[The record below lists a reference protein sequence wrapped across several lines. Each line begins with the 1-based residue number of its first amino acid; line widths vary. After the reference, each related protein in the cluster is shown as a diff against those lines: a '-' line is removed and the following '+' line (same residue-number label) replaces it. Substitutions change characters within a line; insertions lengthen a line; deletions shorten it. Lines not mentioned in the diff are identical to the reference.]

1 MSLFANVPCWLRE
14 IPEHLKTQA
23 VCDEAVRRVPYS
35 LLYIPNHFKTQEIC
49 EEAMHVRPATF
60 FLTPDR
66 FKTQE
71 MYIRAVKV
79 EPRDVYDAP
88 NHFKTQEMCD
98 KAVRDYLFSLRFVPD
113 WFVTFKKL
121 NLWYD
126 DNYVYNDN
134 EMIKWYERY
143 KRRKAQKASIKEEL
157 LPITL
162 HPSRWWDWCMSE
174 DEKEET
180 EKLWT

>member
-1 MSLFANVPCWLRE
+1 
-14 IPEHLKTQA
+14 
-23 VCDEAVRRVPYS
+23 
-35 LLYIPNHFKTQEIC
+35 
-49 EEAMHVRPATF
+49 MHVRLATF

-113 WFVTFKKL
+113 WFVTFKQL

-143 KRRKAQKASIKEEL
+143 KRRKAQKA
-157 LPITL
+157 
-162 HPSRWWDWCMSE
+162 
-174 DEKEET
+174 
-180 EKLWT
+180 